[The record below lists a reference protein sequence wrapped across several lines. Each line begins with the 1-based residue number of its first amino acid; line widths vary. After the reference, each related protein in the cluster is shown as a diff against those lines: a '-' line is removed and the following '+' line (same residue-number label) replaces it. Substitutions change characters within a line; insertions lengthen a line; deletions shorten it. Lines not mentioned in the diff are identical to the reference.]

1 MPTRSKSID
10 VHSMHRIYPIDVDNI
25 EEFYSEFYEEDEE
38 ELNDGDGGF
47 R

>member
-1 MPTRSKSID
+1 MR
-10 VHSMHRIYPIDVDNI
+10 RIFPIDIDNI

-38 ELNDGDGGF
+38 EDNDGDGGF